1 MKSSLKTLAM
11 WLVIG
16 VIFIVLATNI
26 IDNSDTKMDYSD
38 LLTNIENE
46 NVKQIEIEANSKTA
60 YVTLK
65 NSNTEKRVN
74 IPNVESFMDYEQ
86 QKISNGEFKLT
97 EKSQSIFITAL
108 SLLSPFG
115 IVIIMIIFWFLIM
128 NQTQGGRKQNNDLWK
143 KQGKNNDTSR

>member
-108 SLLSPFG
+108 SLLSPFA
-115 IVIIMIIFWFLIM
+115 
-128 NQTQGGRKQNNDLWK
+128 TEER
-143 KQGKNNDTSR
+143 